1 MNTPQCW
8 NCWQQPAALPDGLCQ
23 PCAQAVPYPQR
34 QPQGGPPYA
43 GAPQGGP
50 QPYPVP
56 PGGPQP
62 YHGAPPQPY
71 PPHGPAHFA
80 DPQGL
85 ATAVTVLLGVCIAA
99 WTVAVLAG
107 GRLYGLLLDVEE
119 GRFVSSSAADS
130 ADSFY
135 TTSGILQTMAMLA
148 TAVVFIMWFYRV
160 RVNAEVFDPYGQRMK
175 RGWAVGGWLVPI
187 VNFWFPKKIAND
199 IWRASAPGGERQGTG
214 VLTAWWVLWLITA
227 LLDRASFRT
236 MNREEE
242 SFAEELSNMQQ
253 SVSTT
258 LVSDVLGIVAAV
270 LAIIVV
276 RRLTQWQL
284 VKYAQGPMP
293 MPMPMATPHPP
304 VTAPWPQQAPGTHGT
319 PGTPPPPM

>member
-1 MNTPQCW
+1 MNAPQCW
-8 NCWQQPAALPDGLCQ
+8 NCWQRPAALPDGLCQ

-34 QPQGGPPYA
+34 QPQGVPPYA

-56 PGGPQP
+56 HGGPQP
-62 YHGAPPQPY
+62 YYGAPPQPY

-107 GRLYGLLLDVEE
+107 GRLYGLLLDVEQ
-119 GRFVSSSAADS
+119 GRFVSSSEADS

-135 TTSGILQTMAMLA
+135 TMSGALQALAMLA

-214 VLTAWWVLWLITA
+214 VLTAWWVLWLITVF
-227 LLDRASFRT
+227 LDRASFRT
-236 MNREEE
+236 MNRQEE

-253 SVSTT
+253 SVSMT
-258 LVSDVLGIVAAV
+258 LLSDLLGIVAAV
-270 LAIIVV
+270 LAIVVV

-284 VKYAQGPMP
+284 MKYAQGPMP
-293 MPMPMATPHPP
+293 MPKAAPYPP
-304 VTAPWPQQAPGTHGT
+304 VTAPWPPQAPGT
-319 PGTPPPPM
+319 PGTPGTPTPPM